1 MSDTVFGF
9 LSNKYIADFLIAS
22 KKTSRVFDNSNWSQ
36 NWEATSLTKSKLL
49 LRFLNKKKNKI
60 KGKKIKKIC

>member
-22 KKTSRVFDNSNWSQ
+22 KKTSRVFDNSN
-36 NWEATSLTKSKLL
+36 
-49 LRFLNKKKNKI
+49 
-60 KGKKIKKIC
+60 